1 MVKDGLL
8 VFEGLPHP
16 PHGLDRCFSSLSV
29 VKFTNQGD
37 GPSLAF
43 FLVHPSGCINAT
55 LEFLSPRSCLDHRHQ
70 RHHVFISSLPPPIP
84 VRHLG
89 PIRRGKCVHV
99 DRWITPWHTQRSTH
113 TMHVNASSLV
123 EKKLHGGDPLQIFD
137 TSIATPR
144 RLRCRICMRTRAST
158 RGMRSTRSI
167 AVACATML
175 VLFLVATLSRRGGGE
190 RVAKKEVQVDE
201 QTMASLPFAGTART
215 FQMED
220 ASADVD
226 DRNVGRDQGVEDT
239 RLLVKEAD
247 IGIQTHNASTTADA
261 IAQETERIQGLV
273 VASNHHMGRGG
284 RGIVPEN
291 DVDGIEEE
299 SIEMTIR
306 VPNEWFQ
313 NMVKFVKSLAIT
325 ISHVEIQ
332 GRDVTDQAMETDAR
346 LKNLEATRDK
356 LLALLQDAKSVSDTL
371 SVQRELGRVTEQL
384 EVHKA
389 RLAYLKGSSSKST
402 LRISIQ
408 TKSKGK
414 LAGKATQS
422 RAMRTFTSAI
432 YILQEVAFA
441 LLDAIIY
448 VAVISVPLLLIM
460 IAAYVVYTK
469 YARSLLYTRVPPAG

>member
-1 MVKDGLL
+1 M
-8 VFEGLPHP
+8 
-16 PHGLDRCFSSLSV
+16 
-29 VKFTNQGD
+29 
-37 GPSLAF
+37 
-43 FLVHPSGCINAT
+43 
-55 LEFLSPRSCLDHRHQ
+55 
-70 RHHVFISSLPPPIP
+70 
-84 VRHLG
+84 
-89 PIRRGKCVHV
+89 
-99 DRWITPWHTQRSTH
+99 
-113 TMHVNASSLV
+113 
-123 EKKLHGGDPLQIFD
+123 
-137 TSIATPR
+137 
-144 RLRCRICMRTRAST
+144 
-158 RGMRSTRSI
+158 
-167 AVACATML
+167 
-175 VLFLVATLSRRGGGE
+175 
-190 RVAKKEVQVDE
+190 AKKEVHVDE

-215 FQMED
+215 FQTEG
-220 ASADVD
+220 ASADVE

-273 VASNHHMGRGG
+273 VASNHYMGRGG

-299 SIEMTIR
+299 SIEMTIH
-306 VPNEWFQ
+306 VPSEWFQ

-422 RAMRTFTSAI
+422 RAMRTFASAI

-460 IAAYVVYTK
+460 IAAYAVYTK
-469 YARSLLYTRVPPAG
+469 YARSLLYSRVPPAG